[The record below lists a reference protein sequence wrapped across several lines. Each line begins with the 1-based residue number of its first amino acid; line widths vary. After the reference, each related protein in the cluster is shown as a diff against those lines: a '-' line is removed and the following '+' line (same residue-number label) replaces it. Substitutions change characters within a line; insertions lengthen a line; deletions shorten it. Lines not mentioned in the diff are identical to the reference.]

1 MNPLAQQIA
10 AEIAARGPMPFGK
23 FMSRA
28 LYDSV
33 HGYYNRSLQQIGKR
47 GDFYT
52 SVSVGPLFGELLAT
66 QFAQWLQALP
76 KTTNSFQCVE
86 AGAHDGTLAFDILK
100 ALQSSQPAL
109 FTNLQYWIIEPSP
122 ARRAAQQRKL
132 EGFSNVRWFGF
143 FSEMPD
149 RIHGVI
155 FSNELLDA
163 MPVSVFRWNA
173 TEQKW
178 NEMGVSIRDENFIW
192 MELPEPWAAEPELPA
207 ELLSV
212 LPDRHIVEAS
222 SDARNWWMEAGS
234 VLAQGKLMAID
245 YGGMLEEILSPSR
258 TTGTLRA
265 YSAHQVTGDVLKDP
279 GEQDITAHVNFSEIQ
294 ELGEASGLKTEMF
307 TTQSDFLTRIA
318 RDSFH
323 TPEAWTSQRVRQ
335 FQTLTHPEHLGRPFR
350 VLVQS
355 REAERTQ
362 N

>member
-1 MNPLAQQIA
+1 MNPLAQQLA

-23 FMSRA
+23 FMTRA
-28 LYDSV
+28 LYDPV

-52 SVSVGPLFGELLAT
+52 SVSVGPLFGELLAK
-66 QFAQWLQALP
+66 QFTQWLQEMP
-76 KTTNSFQCVE
+76 KTVDSSQCVE

-100 ALQSSQPAL
+100 ALQESQPVL
-109 FTNLQYWIIEPSP
+109 FANLEYWIIEPSP
-122 ARRAAQQRKL
+122 ARREAQQQKL
-132 EGFSNVRWFGF
+132 EGFSNVRWFAS
-143 FSEMPD
+143 FSEIPG

-173 TEQKW
+173 PEQKW
-178 NEMGVSIRDENFIW
+178 NEMGVSVRGEIFIW
-192 MELPEPWAAEPELPA
+192 MELPEPWAASPELPA

-212 LPDRHIVEAS
+212 LPDRYIVEAS
-222 SDARNWWMEAGS
+222 SDARIWWAEAGS

-245 YGGMLEEILSPSR
+245 YGGLLEDIISPSR
-258 TTGTLRA
+258 TEGTLRA

-279 GEQDITAHVNFSEIQ
+279 GKQDITAHVNFSEIQ
-294 ELGEASGLKTEMF
+294 ELGEANGLRTEMF

-318 RDSFH
+318 RDSFQ
-323 TPEAWTSQRVRQ
+323 TPETWTPQRVRQ

-355 REAERTQ
+355 R
-362 N
+362 